1 MRVLVTGSNGFIGKN
16 LIVRLNELGISYEV
30 FTRRNSTKDLQEL
43 IKKSDFVIH
52 LAGENRPEDENDFEV
67 VNSGLTSLICDEIRL
82 TKKNIPIILASSIQ
96 AERDNLYGKSKLGAE
111 IAVKNLTKDTGNS
124 SYIYRLPGVFGKW
137 CRPNYNSVVA
147 TFCHNISHDLP
158 IQVNDPSFELSLVY
172 IDDVIEEFV
181 KVIQGE
187 RGGEKAPSVQP
198 EYRIKLGE
206 LSTQIQ
212 NFKESRDSLITEKV
226 GSGIVRKLY
235 STYLSYLSPA
245 QFAYSIPSYGD
256 ERGMFAEM
264 LKTKDSGQFSFFT
277 ASPGITRGG
286 HYHHSKA
293 EKFLVVQGEARFG
306 FRHVVSG
313 ETHEIIT
320 TSKEL
325 KIVETAPG
333 WSHDI
338 TNIGT
343 KDMIVML
350 WANEIFDP
358 NNPDTVTHKAEVSG
372 NSRAPRL

>member
-16 LIVRLNELGISYEV
+16 LIIRLNELGIFSEV
-30 FTRRNSTKDLQEL
+30 FTRRNSTKDLQGL

-67 VNSGLTSLICDEIRL
+67 VNSELTLLICDEIRL
-82 TKKNIPIILASSIQ
+82 IEKNIPIILASSTQ
-96 AERDNLYGKSKLGAE
+96 AERENLYGKSKFSAE
-111 IAVKNLTKDTGNS
+111 IAIKNLTNDTGNS

-137 CRPNYNSVVA
+137 CKPNYNSVVA

-158 IQVNDPSFELSLVY
+158 IQVNDPFFELSLVY
-172 IDDVIEEFV
+172 VDDVIEEFV

-187 RGGEKAPSVQP
+187 RDDEKAPSVQP
-198 EYRIKLGE
+198 EYKIKLGD

-212 NFKESRDSLITEKV
+212 NFKESRDSLITERV

-235 STYLSYLSPA
+235 STYLSYLSPE
-245 QFAYSIPSYGD
+245 QFAYSIPSHGD

-277 ASPGITRGG
+277 AKPGVTRGG
-286 HYHHSKA
+286 HYHHSKT
-293 EKFLVVQGEARFG
+293 EKFLVVQGEAKFG
-306 FRHVVSG
+306 FRHVVSE
-313 ETHEIIT
+313 ETYEIVV
-320 TSKEL
+320 SGKDL
-325 KIVETAPG
+325 KIVETVPG

-343 KDMIVML
+343 KEMIVML

-358 NNPDTVTHKAEVSG
+358 DNPDTITHKV
-372 NSRAPRL
+372 

>member
-1 MRVLVTGSNGFIGKN
+1 MNILVTGSNGFIGKN
-16 LIVRLNELGISYEV
+16 LIIRLNELGISSEV
-30 FTRRNSTKDLQEL
+30 FTRKDSTKDLQEL

-82 TKKNIPIILASSIQ
+82 IEKNIPIILASSMQ
-96 AERDNLYGKSKLGAE
+96 AEHDNLYGKSKLSAE
-111 IAVKNLTKDTGNS
+111 ISIKNLTNDTGNS

-137 CRPNYNSVVA
+137 CKPNYNSVVA

-187 RGGEKAPSVQP
+187 RGGEKVPSVQP
-198 EYRIKLGE
+198 EYKIKLGD

-277 ASPGITRGG
+277 AGPGITRGG
-286 HYHHSKA
+286 HYHHSKT

-306 FRHVVSG
+306 FRHVASG

-325 KIVETAPG
+325 KIVETVPG
-333 WSHDI
+333 WSHNI

-343 KDMIVML
+343 KDMIAML
-350 WANEIFDP
+350 WANEIFNPD
-358 NNPDTVTHKAEVSG
+358 NPDTITHKV
-372 NSRAPRL
+372 

>member
-1 MRVLVTGSNGFIGKN
+1 MNVLVTGSNGFIGKN
-16 LIVRLNELGISYEV
+16 LIVRFNELGISFEE
-30 FTRRNSTKDLQEL
+30 FTRRDSTKDLQGL

-82 TKKNIPIILASSIQ
+82 IEKNIPIILASSMQ
-96 AERDNLYGKSKLGAE
+96 AERDNLYGKSKLSAE
-111 IAVKNLTKDTGNS
+111 IAIKNLTNDTGNS

-137 CRPNYNSVVA
+137 CKPNYNSVVA

-158 IQVNDPSFELSLVY
+158 IQVNDPFFELSLVY
-172 IDDVIEEFV
+172 VDDVIEEFV

-187 RGGEKAPSVQP
+187 RDDEKAPSVQP
-198 EYRIKLGE
+198 EYKIKLGD

-212 NFKESRDSLITEKV
+212 NFKESRDSFITERV

-235 STYLSYLSPA
+235 STYLSYLSPE
-245 QFAYSIPSYGD
+245 QFSYSIPSYGD

-277 ASPGITRGG
+277 ARPGVTRGG
-286 HYHHSKA
+286 HYHHSKT
-293 EKFLVVQGEARFG
+293 EKFLVIQGEAKFG
-306 FRHVVSG
+306 FRHVVSD
-313 ETHEIIT
+313 ETYEIVV
-320 TSKEL
+320 TSKDL
-325 KIVETAPG
+325 KIVETVPG

-338 TNIGT
+338 TNIGAEEI
-343 KDMIVML
+343 IVML

-358 NNPDTVTHKAEVSG
+358 DNPDTITHKV
-372 NSRAPRL
+372 